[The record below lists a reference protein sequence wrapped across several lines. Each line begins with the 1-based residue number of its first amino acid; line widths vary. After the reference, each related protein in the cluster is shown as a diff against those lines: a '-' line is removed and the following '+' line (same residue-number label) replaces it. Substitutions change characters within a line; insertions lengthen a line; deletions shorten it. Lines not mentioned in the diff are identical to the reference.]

1 MESLILILY
10 ILLATTLVGALLSIL
25 RSSKP
30 SPKLPPGPAP
40 LPVIGSLL
48 KLGDK
53 PHKSLAELAKQY
65 GPIMSLK
72 LGRKTVVVVSSPALA
87 REVLQKQDL
96 AFSTRSVPN
105 TVHAHGHNKYS
116 VAWLP
121 VADQW
126 RSLRKALN
134 SNIFS
139 GNRIDA
145 SQNLRRQKVQEL
157 IEHAGKCCREGV
169 AVDIGTAAFKT
180 SLNLLSNTVF
190 SVDMADPTQDSVQQ
204 FRHLIWQ
211 IMVEIGKPNL
221 VDYFPILEKIDPQ
234 GITRRLK
241 THFGDTFQLLGR
253 LIDERLELR
262 GLGKTRAES
271 DVIDILLNII
281 EENGEINRNHIEHL
295 CLDIFAAGTDT
306 TSSSVE
312 WAMAELL
319 RNPKTLEKAKAEIEQ
334 TIGKGKPI
342 EETDIPQLPYLQAI
356 VKESMRLHPPAPLLL
371 PRTVET
377 DVEVYGYTVPQG
389 AQVLVNAWAIGRDP
403 SVWENPTSFM
413 PERFLDLDVDV
424 RGRDFELIP
433 FGAGRRICPGL
444 SLAVRVVPLML
455 GSLINSF
462 DWKLEGGM
470 KPEDLD
476 MDDEFGLTLQKAQ
489 PLRVVPFPV

>member
-10 ILLATTLVGALLSIL
+10 ILLAITLVRTLLSIL

-30 SPKLPPGPAP
+30 SPRLPPGPVP
-40 LPVIGSLL
+40 LPVIGNLL

-53 PHKSLAELAKQY
+53 PHKSLAKLAKLY

-72 LGRKTVVVVSSPALA
+72 LGRKIVVVVSSPALA

-96 AFSTRSVPN
+96 AFSTRFIPN
-105 TVHAHGHNKYS
+105 AIHTHGHNKYS

-134 SNIFS
+134 ANIFS

-145 SQNLRRQKVQEL
+145 SKNLRRQKVQEL

-190 SVDMADPTQDSVQQ
+190 SIDMADPTQDSVQQ

-211 IMVEIGKPNL
+211 IMLEAGKPNL
-221 VDYFPILEKIDPQ
+221 VDYFPILDKIDPQ

-241 THFGDTFQLLGR
+241 SHFGDIIQLIGR

-262 GLGKTRAES
+262 GLGMTRAES

-319 RNPKTLEKAKAEIEQ
+319 RTPETLEKAKAEIEQ

-342 EETDIPQLPYLQAI
+342 EEMDIPQLPYLQAI
-356 VKESMRLHPPAPLLL
+356 VKESMRLHPPVPLLL

-389 AQVLVNAWAIGRDP
+389 AQVLVNVWAIGRDP

-444 SLAVRVVPLML
+444 SLAIRVVPLML

-462 DWKLEGGM
+462 DWKLDGGM
-470 KPEDLD
+470 KPEELD
-476 MDDEFGLTLQKAQ
+476 MDDKFGITVQKAQ
-489 PLRVVPFPV
+489 PLRVVPFLV

>member
-1 MESLILILY
+1 MELLFLILY
-10 ILLATTLVGALLSIL
+10 ILLTITLVRAFLSLL
-25 RSSKP
+25 RTSKP
-30 SPKLPPGPAP
+30 GPKLPPGPVP

-53 PHKSLAELAKQY
+53 PHKSLAVLAKIY

-72 LGRKTVVVVSSPALA
+72 LGQKTVVVISSPALA
-87 REVLQKQDL
+87 KEILQKQDL
-96 AFSTRSVPN
+96 AFSTRSIPN
-105 TVHAHGHNKYS
+105 AVHAHGHHKYS
-116 VAWLP
+116 TVWLP

-139 GNRIDA
+139 GNRLDA

-157 IEHAGKCCREGV
+157 IEYVGKCCQEGV
-169 AVDIGTAAFKT
+169 AVDIGSAAFKT
-180 SLNLLSNTVF
+180 SLNLLSNTIF
-190 SVDMADPTQDSVQQ
+190 SINMADPTQDSVQQ

-211 IMVEIGKPNL
+211 IMVELGKPNL
-221 VDYFPILEKIDPQ
+221 VDYFSILKKIDPQ
-234 GITRRLK
+234 GIRRRLK
-241 THFGDTFQLLGR
+241 SHFGDTFEMFGR
-253 LIDERLELR
+253 LIDERLKLR
-262 GLGKTRAES
+262 RSGKNGAEN
-271 DVIDILLNII
+271 DVIDILLNIS
-281 EENGEINRNHIEHL
+281 EGNGEINRTHIEHL
-295 CLDIFAAGTDT
+295 CLDIFGAGTDT

-319 RNPKTLEKAKAEIEQ
+319 RTPEPLQRAKAELEQ

-342 EETDIPQLPYLQAI
+342 EESDIPRLPYLQAI
-356 VKESMRLHPPAPLLL
+356 VKETMRLHPPVPLLI

-389 AQVLVNAWAIGRDP
+389 AQVLVNAWAIGHDP
-403 SVWENPTSFM
+403 SVWANPTSFM
-413 PERFLDLDVDV
+413 PERFLDSDIDI

-444 SLAVRVVPLML
+444 SLAIRVVPLML

-462 DWKLEGGM
+462 DWKLEGGI
-470 KPEDLD
+470 KPEELD
-476 MDDEFGLTLQKAQ
+476 MDDKFGITVQKAQ
-489 PLRVVPFPV
+489 PLRVVPFHV

>member
-10 ILLATTLVGALLSIL
+10 ILLATTLVRALLSIL

-48 KLGDK
+48 KLGGK
-53 PHKSLAELAKQY
+53 PHKSLAELAKLY
-65 GPIMSLK
+65 GPIMSLN
-72 LGRKTVVVVSSPALA
+72 LGRKTVVVISSPALA

-105 TVHAHGHNKYS
+105 AVHAHGHSKYS

-157 IEHAGKCCREGV
+157 IEYAGKCCQEGV

-190 SVDMADPTQDSVQQ
+190 SIDMADPTQDSVQQ

-211 IMVEIGKPNL
+211 IMVEVGKPNL

-234 GITRRLK
+234 GIRRRLK
-241 THFGDTFQLLGR
+241 SHFGDTFQLIGR

-295 CLDIFAAGTDT
+295 CL
-306 TSSSVE
+306 VC
-312 WAMAELL
+312 
-319 RNPKTLEKAKAEIEQ
+319 
-334 TIGKGKPI
+334 
-342 EETDIPQLPYLQAI
+342 
-356 VKESMRLHPPAPLLL
+356 LL
-371 PRTVET
+371 PF
-377 DVEVYGYTVPQG
+377 PPSS
-389 AQVLVNAWAIGRDP
+389 LV
-403 SVWENPTSFM
+403 SS
-413 PERFLDLDVDV
+413 
-424 RGRDFELIP
+424 
-433 FGAGRRICPGL
+433 
-444 SLAVRVVPLML
+444 
-455 GSLINSF
+455 
-462 DWKLEGGM
+462 
-470 KPEDLD
+470 
-476 MDDEFGLTLQKAQ
+476 
-489 PLRVVPFPV
+489 